1 VRRFEHDVGAGVFYL
16 HPWEFDPGSPVA
28 PCLSRWLLRVGRRRL
43 PERFHELLRE
53 TSFAPIVE
61 VFAAQLGEPAVPALV
76 GGARA

>member
-1 VRRFEHDVGAGVFYL
+1 VRRFERDIGAGVFYV

-28 PCLSRWLLRVGRRRL
+28 PRLSRWFLRFVGRRRL

-61 VFAAQLGEPAVPALV
+61 VLAHQLGGAQSLLQPAAL
-76 GGARA
+76 